1 MENKTTNKWEMND
14 TQKEFVKIL
23 SENKDGITLFDIKAK
38 YGKEFNT
45 GSINTLKSKGIVNTD
60 TKIKVQYDKVF
71 NGEVIGVGTATW
83 TVYKLV
89 NLDD

>member
-1 MENKTTNKWEMND
+1 MENKNTNKWEMND
-14 TQKEFVKIL
+14 TQKEFVNIL

-38 YGKEFNT
+38 YGKEFKT
-45 GSINTLKSKGIVNTD
+45 GSINALKGKKIINTD
-60 TKIKVQYDKVF
+60 TKIKVQYDKVY

-89 NLDD
+89 NLD